1 MLKHMDLA
9 WTPQTAT
16 ALAKA
21 IGETKN
27 GISGT
32 EISALLHELKMNDNS
47 GESTKW
53 KRLDFA
59 FRHSLVQFGAPRR
72 VITFITKVMEP
83 VNYTSN
89 SELFETRQRMINDV
103 LIHVGLRVNDKGE
116 VATSQKADT
125 LSEAARLTDT
135 VREEL
140 TRRGTHPRVLK
151 YCEEEI
157 FRYGYFHA
165 ILESAKSV
173 FDMLRRMTGL
183 DQDGA
188 ALADTALSVKSGKLR
203 INSLATDTERSEQNG
218 FNSLVKAVAWMY
230 RNPTAHDPRLSRS
243 ISDTELYEAL
253 TLFSMIHRRLDE
265 ATVR

>member
-1 MLKHMDLA
+1 MDMA

-21 IGETKN
+21 IGETEN
-27 GISGT
+27 GISGK
-32 EISALLHELKMNDNS
+32 EISTLLQELKMNDNS

-53 KRLDFA
+53 KRLDWA
-59 FRHSLVQFGAPRR
+59 FHRSLEKFNGPRR
-72 VITFITKVMEP
+72 IITFITKVMEP
-83 VNYTSN
+83 VSYTSN
-89 SELFETRQRMINDV
+89 PELFEVRKRKINGV
-103 LIHVGLRVNDKGE
+103 LVHVGLKVNDKGE
-116 VATSQKADT
+116 VVRFQKAET
-125 LSEAARLTDT
+125 LSEAARLTHT

-140 TRRGTHPRVLK
+140 TRRGTHPRVLE

-173 FDMLRRMTGL
+173 FDTLRRITGI

-203 INSLATDTERSEQNG
+203 INSLETETERNEQNG
-218 FNSLVKAVAWMY
+218 FSSLVKAVAWMY
-230 RNPTAHDPRLSRS
+230 RNPTAHDARLNRP

-253 TLFSMIHRRLDE
+253 TIFSMIHRRLDE
-265 ATVR
+265 AIAR